1 MRKKSSPKFQ
11 PQAPFESPPLKPHVN
26 VKIQVVHPE
35 TVSPIYANY
44 VEVAHSEYE
53 FSLSMCKL
61 PTKLRP
67 QQLLDVQAGQPLI
80 IEPTVVVELPTR
92 LVKGLIQALETQ
104 VDHYEKKYG
113 QLPDSEKKKGGQND
127 GKSVKKI

>member
-1 MRKKSSPKFQ
+1 MAKKSSPQVK
-11 PQAPFESPPLKPHVN
+11 FESKPLMPHVN
-26 VKIQVVHPE
+26 VKIQVVHSE
-35 TVSPIYANY
+35 TVSSIYANY

-80 IEPTVVVELPTR
+80 IEPTVVVEIPTG

-113 QLPDSEKKKGGQND
+113 QLPDSEKKKGGQNN
-127 GKSVKKI
+127 GKSAKKI